1 MCIRDSL
8 ERLARMQY
16 YVQQIEFEM
25 YSSRPTIYKL
35 FKKIFNRGVEVLQGG
50 VTERFEASIVELKQK
65 SLINKGILSIPK
77 GKSLIT
83 QKEYDLEKLKKL
95 EKEIKVIKTK
105 TTAVKP
111 TDKVST
117 IKVNSAPSTA
127 KSDKSLIKSK
137 ASIATNT
144 KKSKK

>member
-1 MCIRDSL
+1 
-8 ERLARMQY
+8 MQY

>member
-1 MCIRDSL
+1 MNLKCILVVLPYISYL
-8 ERLARMQY
+8 
-16 YVQQIEFEM
+16 
-25 YSSRPTIYKL
+25 
-35 FKKIFNRGVEVLQGG
+35 KKIFNRGVEVLQGG

-127 KSDKSLIKSK
+127 KSDKRLIKSK